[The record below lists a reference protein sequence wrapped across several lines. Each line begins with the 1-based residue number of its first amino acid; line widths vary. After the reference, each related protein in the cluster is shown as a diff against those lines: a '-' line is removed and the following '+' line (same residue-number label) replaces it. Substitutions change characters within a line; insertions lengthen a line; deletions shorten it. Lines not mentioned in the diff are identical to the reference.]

1 MLRERCELDHALS
14 WLTTLGGAFSSLGD
28 EFQSCAEMAGKISMN
43 QLKLALRL
51 GDPSIVTRCRLYFS
65 LSLIQTHRYK
75 LAKRIIYREYCKAKS
90 AVIVDEKLLNM
101 CKGIWSKLQYENQL
115 FRSRRNSQIKHG

>member
-28 EFQSCAEMAGKISMN
+28 EFENCAEMAGKISIN
-43 QLKLALRL
+43 QFKLALRL

-65 LSLIQTHRYK
+65 LSLIQTRRYK
-75 LAKRIIYREYCKAKS
+75 LAKRIIYKEFCAAKS
-90 AVIVDEKLLNM
+90 AIIVDEKLINM

-115 FRSRRNSQIKHG
+115 YRKSRKSQIKHG